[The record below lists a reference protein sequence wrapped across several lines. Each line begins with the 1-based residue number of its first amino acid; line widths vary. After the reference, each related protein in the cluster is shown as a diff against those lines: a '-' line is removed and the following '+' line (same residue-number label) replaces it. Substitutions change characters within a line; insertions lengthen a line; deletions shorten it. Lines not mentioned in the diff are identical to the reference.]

1 MPERETDRHRPP
13 GRTQASPSLL
23 RRSSNPVF
31 ALQRSIGNRA
41 VGQVLAREPV
51 RKGAVEIPG
60 VGTIKVKGGNLE
72 EWAGTAVLDTV
83 EVTSQKG
90 KHSKKLEKLSTDRT
104 RSDIKVMIGPANKA
118 GEDLNVGGG
127 TQLEIKDAR
136 ITGYSVDG
144 DGVEKWRVSGFEKV
158 KRTQITRK
166 IGAGE

>member
-51 RKGAVEIPG
+51 RKGSVEIPG

-72 EWAGTAVLDTV
+72 EWAGTGVLDTV

-90 KHSKKLEKLSTDRT
+90 KHSKKLEKLSNERT
-104 RSDIKVMIGPANKA
+104 RSDVKVMIAPANKA

-144 DGVEKWRVSGFEKV
+144 DGVETWRVSGFEKV
-158 KRTQITRK
+158 NRTKITRK